1 MKPDFDKDDGLA
13 IYLTKR
19 MWRHAIFVIAAFLL
33 IVAVILPIVLGAID

>member
-1 MKPDFDKDDGLA
+1 MTHDPDEERA
-13 IYLTKR
+13 IGMTKR